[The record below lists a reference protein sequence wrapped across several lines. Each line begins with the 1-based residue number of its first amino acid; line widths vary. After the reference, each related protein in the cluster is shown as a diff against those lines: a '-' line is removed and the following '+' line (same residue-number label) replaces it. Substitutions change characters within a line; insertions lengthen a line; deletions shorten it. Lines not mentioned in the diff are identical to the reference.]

1 MLYGRCATSWT
12 TCPRLC
18 GKRSRGATCA
28 YTHTSSPTLP
38 TLPGDQGCGLWLT
51 TCWAHRSQAE
61 INQLDIQEAIAK
73 WQRFPLDTG
82 SGEVQVAIFT
92 KRIEQLAAHLKRQHK
107 DKYAKRR
114 LIMLVSQR
122 TRMLNYLRRK
132 QRDRYTEILTG
143 LNIRPTRLM
152 DPTIQKHHLGTK
164 TTWAARGYNKYIPK
178 KRRARATP
186 YGDAKTAKGRTR
198 LRKRA
203 VKQQRAQRKREK
215 QALTEAKVAARE
227 AFADK
232 AA

>member
-1 MLYGRCATSWT
+1 MDDMPPAMRQAFS
-12 TCPRLC
+12 
-18 GKRSRGATCA
+18 RSNM
-28 YTHTSSPTLP
+28 
-38 TLPGDQGCGLWLT
+38 
-51 TCWAHRSQAE
+51 SQAE

-164 TTWAARGYNKYIPK
+164 TTWAAKGYNKYIPK

-203 VKQQRAQRKREK
+203 VAQQRAQRKREK
-215 QALTEAKVAARE
+215 QALEEAKVAARA
-227 AFADK
+227 AFATTKGTK